1 VSDLTGKVVVVTGAM
16 SGIGAAVAALAA
28 ESGAEV
34 IAVDRGPGP
43 GVTDTLDVTDE
54 AGWSRLAAGLS
65 RAGRRVDG
73 LVNCAGIT
81 WRARLGDARP
91 VDLARVYAVNVI
103 GPVLAIQALTSLMPA
118 GGSVVNVGS
127 LAALTGHYPLAYT
140 TSKWAVRGLTHTAAL
155 ELGPKGIRVNMIH
168 PGFIETPMTA
178 TASEDFRRSSIAE
191 TPLAR
196 AGRPGEVAAVA
207 VFLLSDDASFVN
219 GAEIPVDGGASSHGG
234 TKSIS
239 DALRSG
245 YSPPG

>member
-1 VSDLTGKVVVVTGAM
+1 MSDLTGKVVVVTGAE
-16 SGIGAAVAALAA
+16 SGIGAAVAVLAA

-34 IAVDRGPGP
+34 IAVDREPGP

-65 RAGRRVDG
+65 RAGRPVNG

-103 GPVLAIQALTSLMPA
+103 GPVLAIQALTPLMPA

-140 TSKWAVRGLTHTAAL
+140 TSKWSVRGLTHTAAL
-155 ELGPKGIRVNMIH
+155 ELGPKGIRVNIIH

-178 TASEDFRRSSIAE
+178 GASEDFRRSSIAE

-196 AGRPGEVAAVA
+196 PASRKEVACR
-207 VFLLSDDASFVN
+207 DA
-219 GAEIPVDGGASSHGG
+219 P
-234 TKSIS
+234 
-239 DALRSG
+239 
-245 YSPPG
+245 